1 MKKKVLI
8 IGGVAAGTKTA
19 AKAVREYPDVEV
31 KVITEE
37 EYVSYAGCGLP
48 YYIGNVIKEKGH
60 LTVMNPE
67 KFKERDV
74 EILIK
79 HKAERIIPSEKRVI
93 VKDLT
98 TGETKDFFYDKLI
111 IATGAKPIVP
121 PIPGVDL
128 KNVFKLRT
136 VNDAVSIREEV
147 EKNGVKKAAVV
158 GGGFIG
164 LEVAENLAQWG
175 VKVTLVELLDQIL
188 PNFDREIALLAQSY
202 LEKKGITIYTGEK
215 AVAIEGVDGKATAL
229 VTDKRKIDAELV
241 LLSIGVMPTTEI
253 AKEAGIELGVKGAI
267 RVNEYMETNIPDI
280 YAVGDCAENINLITN
295 QPAWYPMGSTANK
308 MGRVA
313 ALNLFPKG
321 EKDALKGVLGTTV
334 VKLFELNA
342 ARTGLSERDAKA
354 LGYDYIT
361 VLVPANDRAHYYPG
375 HKTILTKLIVDK
387 KTHRVLGGQVIG
399 EGVVDKPIDILATL
413 ITLKGTVEDLA
424 KIDLAYA
431 PPFSMALSSTIVA
444 ANVAINKLTGRVEG
458 ISPIE
463 LKEKLGSPDLQI
475 IDVRT
480 EAEFLTGAIPGAK
493 NIPLNEIR
501 KRANEINK
509 DKETILICK
518 VGLRAYLAYR
528 TLKHLGFENIKI
540 LDGGV
545 TAWPFE
551 LE

>member
-48 YYIGNVIKEKGH
+48 YYIGNVIKEKSH

-67 KFKERDV
+67 KFKERKV
-74 EILIK
+74 EILLK

-93 VKDLT
+93 VKDLA
-98 TGETKDFFYDKLI
+98 TGETKDFFYDKLV

-121 PIPGVDL
+121 PIPGADL
-128 KNVFKLRT
+128 KNVFKLRSID
-136 VNDAVSIREEV
+136 DAVGIREQV
-147 EKNGVKKAAVV
+147 EKHGVKKATVV

-164 LEVAENLAQWG
+164 LEVAENLTQQG

-202 LEKKGITIYTGEK
+202 LEKKGITIFTGEK
-215 AVAIEGVDGKATAL
+215 AVAIEGTDGKVTAL
-229 VTDKRKIDAELV
+229 VTDKRKIDTELV
-241 LLSIGVMPTTEI
+241 LLSIGVLPNTEL

-267 RVNEYMETNIPDI
+267 KVNEHMETNIPDI
-280 YAVGDCAENINLITN
+280 FAVGDCAENINLITN
-295 QPAWYPMGSTANK
+295 SPAWYPMGSTSNK

-321 EKDALKGVLGTTV
+321 EKDSLKGVLGTTV
-334 VKLFELNA
+334 VKLFEMNA

-375 HKTILTKLIVDK
+375 HKTIVTKLIVDK

-444 ANVAINKLTGRVEG
+444 ANVAVNKLTGRVEG
-458 ISPIE
+458 ISPIS

-493 NIPLNEIR
+493 NIPLNELE
-501 KRANEINK
+501 KRAGEINR

>member
-1 MKKKVLI
+1 MKKKILI

-48 YYIGNVIKEKGH
+48 YYIGNVIKEKSH

-67 KFKERDV
+67 KFKERKV
-74 EILIK
+74 EILLK

-98 TGETKDFFYDKLI
+98 TGETKDFYYDKLV

-121 PIPGVDL
+121 PIPGADL
-128 KNVFKLRT
+128 KNVFKLRSID
-136 VNDAVSIREEV
+136 DAVGIREQV
-147 EKNGVKKAAVV
+147 EKYGVKNATVV

-164 LEVAENLAQWG
+164 LEVAENLTQQG

-202 LEKKGITIYTGEK
+202 LEKKGITIFTGEK
-215 AVAIEGVDGKATAL
+215 AVAIEGTDGKVTAL
-229 VTDKRKIDAELV
+229 VTDKRKIDTELV
-241 LLSIGVMPTTEI
+241 LLSIGVLPNTEL

-267 RVNEYMETNIPDI
+267 KVNEHMETNIPDI
-280 YAVGDCAENINLITN
+280 FAVGDCAENINLITN

-321 EKDALKGVLGTTV
+321 EKDSLKGVLGTTV

-361 VLVPANDRAHYYPG
+361 VLVPANDKAHYYPG
-375 HKTILTKLIVDK
+375 HKTIVTKLIVDK

-424 KIDLAYA
+424 KMDLSYA

-444 ANVAINKLTGRVEG
+444 ANVAVNKLTGRVEG
-458 ISPIE
+458 ISPLA

-493 NIPLNEIR
+493 NIPLNELE
-501 KRANEINK
+501 KRANEINR